1 MTIKCENTQL
11 SFASFMEEARYLM
24 SKLKTDVK
32 FCRRFFFTE
41 DTKGYSIASIR
52 NKIIKYIKVSYNYTM
67 SALDFSTVIYEKLWD
82 GGRWRPFN
90 SYAGEKSFFSWLYKV
105 TWRAISNYL
114 EELGEIKIK
123 RERTPG
129 NTRLTMKKKSP
140 MECQY
145 IIGEIMP
152 KGKSRDLLM
161 DIYVDRISKDEV
173 MQKYHFDTSQYK
185 KARQRAEGKLK
196 VLMLNSSTPLADYVL
211 RDKSPRMVTVSS
223 DFLYEIGDTYEDR
236 STASAFGEVLG
247 VNLTRTE
254 VQERIEPFV
263 NNFFHWMH
271 WSDTDTQIWMERKLN
286 NTPPLVLANQLGRR
300 RDWVDTRLFRL
311 NERFREA
318 FLGWYRV
325 NA

>member
-1 MTIKCENTQL
+1 
-11 SFASFMEEARYLM
+11 
-24 SKLKTDVK
+24 
-32 FCRRFFFTE
+32 
-41 DTKGYSIASIR
+41 
-52 NKIIKYIKVSYNYTM
+52 M

-161 DIYVDRISKDEV
+161 DIYVDRMSKDEV

-223 DFLYEIGDTYEDR
+223 DFLYEIGETYEDR